1 MLIIRKLLIFSI
13 VYVGFELLVIMERL
27 ANHYVATECPV
38 CRPLDD
44 RIWNACKTWE
54 GARSDAF
61 LMSREYML
69 LVHATKYSVI
79 NVSGWCRSSLPW
91 HNFRL
96 LINESMYLSLWP
108 LAEHQQANKPRVP
121 HQCISCPPHPSTPRH
136 GYRGSRWRP
145 WCTARRDAQAWVVWW
160 HLQLFEEYRDCGN
173 IKPHTIWSIF
183 NSFLALMDSLRGFA
197 K

>member
-13 VYVGFELLVIMERL
+13 VYVGFELLDIMERL

-54 GARSDAF
+54 SARSDAF
-61 LMSREYML
+61 LMSREEML
-69 LVHATKYSVI
+69 LIHTTKYSVI
-79 NVSGWCRSSLPW
+79 NVSGWYRSSLPW

-108 LAEHQQANKPRVP
+108 LTLCLCQWGG
-121 HQCISCPPHPSTPRH
+121 I
-136 GYRGSRWRP
+136 P
-145 WCTARRDAQAWVVWW
+145 WCFPLC
-160 HLQLFEEYRDCGN
+160 HCG
-173 IKPHTIWSIF
+173 
-183 NSFLALMDSLRGFA
+183 LRGGHEGQAGAWHWGFHGDICAFFLPLIEYFA
-197 K
+197 ICASKTLQ